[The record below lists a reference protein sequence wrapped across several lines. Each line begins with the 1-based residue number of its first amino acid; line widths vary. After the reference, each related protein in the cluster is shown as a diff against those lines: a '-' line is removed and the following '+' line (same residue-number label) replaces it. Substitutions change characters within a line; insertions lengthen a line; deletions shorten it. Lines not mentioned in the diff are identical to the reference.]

1 MIRHGLTSPTSP
13 SRMLNAAARSINV
26 CNTLIR
32 VSKREHRQLI
42 SETKTYGGVC
52 RVSLSARKERTIN
65 TRD

>member
-1 MIRHGLTSPTSP
+1 
-13 SRMLNAAARSINV
+13 MLNAAARSINV